1 MYNVKHFVSFAS
13 VTLFFFF
20 FLQSYITIYYAS
32 KDPRNHTSTTE
43 TRHKD
48 FLRSHSNHQL
58 LGNSTTTSS

>member
-13 VTLFFFF
+13 VTFF
-20 FLQSYITIYYAS
+20 FLLLTKLYNSIYYAS
-32 KDPRNHTSTTE
+32 KDPRNHTSMTK

-58 LGNSTTTSS
+58 LGKSTTTSS